1 VRDGCIWGV
10 DMLQESNWTATK
22 GHYVHTVPGRD
33 TPYTVRHAS
42 AVSVSRYVLLPSYF
56 DGFDDLSLTKA
67 IRKPSTFGS
76 GANPGAAFPL
86 SRNS

>member
-1 VRDGCIWGV
+1 MATRQTSTNHNPYSPRMPVRKDQVRDGCIWGV

-42 AVSVSRYVLLPSYF
+42 
-56 DGFDDLSLTKA
+56 
-67 IRKPSTFGS
+67 PSTFGS